1 MKIFRKLEQIF
12 SAVAFAESGEHE
24 TAREILKEHDDM
36 PRKKERY
43 VREREEGKA
52 ATSPVRS

>member
-1 MKIFRKLEQIF
+1 MKVFRKLEQIF
-12 SAVAFAESGEHE
+12 SAVAFAQSGEHE
-24 TAREILKEHDDM
+24 TAQ
-36 PRKKERY
+36 Y